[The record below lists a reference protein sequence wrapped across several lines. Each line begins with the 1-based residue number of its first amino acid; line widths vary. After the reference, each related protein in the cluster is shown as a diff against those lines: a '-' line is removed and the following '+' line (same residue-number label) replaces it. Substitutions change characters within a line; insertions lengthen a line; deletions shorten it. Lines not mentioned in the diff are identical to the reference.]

1 MSKFIVDS
9 SQLHKRLSSISGV
22 ITSSP
27 IVPVLECFLVD
38 IKPGKLIATA
48 SDLSVTLVTHVPV
61 ESNDTFSVCIPAK
74 LLLDTVKNIPAQPIT
89 ISLGESGSNVEVKT
103 ENGVYKIAIENAVD
117 YPKVKYIDKSVEPIK
132 VDSSWLS
139 NAIQNTLYA
148 VSNDDLRPAMN
159 GISFTID
166 DNRTVLCA
174 TDGHRLSRY
183 ISTDVV
189 SPVSSSV
196 IVPKKAAIL
205 LKGILGNNEEINI
218 KFSTSHVEFKNSNV
232 LVSARII
239 DERFPDYQNAIPTS
253 NDKIATIDK
262 DALLSALKRVLIYS
276 NKSTSQVRLEF
287 NSNTLSISA
296 EDLEYSNEAK
306 EGVECQYSE
315 DTFVIGFNGK
325 LLIEALSNINSDTIT
340 IEMSQPNRPGIIKP
354 VYDQDIS
361 DDILALVMPVMLN
374 N

>member
-1 MSKFIVDS
+1 MSKLTVS
-9 SQLHKRLSSISGV
+9 SGQLYKRLSAISGV
-22 ITSSP
+22 ITNSP
-27 IVPVLECFLVD
+27 VVPVLECFLVD
-38 IKPGKLIATA
+38 VTPGKLIATA

-103 ENGVYKIAIENAVD
+103 ENGVYKIAIENAGD

-132 VDSSWLS
+132 LDSDWLS

-166 DNRTVLCA
+166 DKRTVLCA

-205 LKGILGNNEEINI
+205 LKGILGQQNEISV
-218 KFSTSHVEFKNSNV
+218 KFSTSHVEFKTDNI

-239 DERFPDYQNAIPTS
+239 DERFPDYENAIPTS
-253 NDKIATIDK
+253 NDKVATINRNELIAT
-262 DALLSALKRVLIYS
+262 LKRILIYS
-276 NKSTSQVRLEF
+276 NRSTSQIRLEF
-287 NSNTLSISA
+287 NDSLLKVSA
-296 EDLEYSNEAK
+296 EDLEYSIDAK
-306 EGVECQYSE
+306 ENLDCDYSGGN
-315 DTFVIGFNGK
+315 FVIGFNGK
-325 LLIEALSNINSDTIT
+325 LLIEALSNINSGTIT

-354 VYDQDIS
+354 VYDEDVK

>member
-22 ITSSP
+22 ITNSP
-27 IVPVLECFLVD
+27 VVPVLECFLVD
-38 IKPGKLIATA
+38 VTPGKLIATA
-48 SDLSVTLVTHVPV
+48 SDLSITLVTHVPV

-103 ENGVYKIAIENAVD
+103 ENGVYKIAIENAGD
-117 YPKVKYIDKSVEPIK
+117 YPRVKYIDKDIAPIK
-132 VDSSWLS
+132 VNSSWLS

-159 GISFTID
+159 GISFEIN
-166 DNRTVLCA
+166 DNGSTLVS

-183 ISTDVV
+183 ISSDVK

-325 LLIEALSNINSDTIT
+325 LLIEALSNINSDTVN

-354 VYDQDIS
+354 VYNEDVK

>member
-1 MSKFIVDS
+1 
-9 SQLHKRLSSISGV
+9 
-22 ITSSP
+22 
-27 IVPVLECFLVD
+27 
-38 IKPGKLIATA
+38 
-48 SDLSVTLVTHVPV
+48 
-61 ESNDTFSVCIPAK
+61 
-74 LLLDTVKNIPAQPIT
+74 
-89 ISLGESGSNVEVKT
+89 SLGESGSNVEVKT
-103 ENGVYKIAIENAVD
+103 ENGVYKIAIENAGD
-117 YPKVKYIDKSVEPIK
+117 YPNVKYIDKDIAPIK
-132 VDSSWLS
+132 VNSSWLS

-159 GISFTID
+159 GISFEIN
-166 DNRTVLCA
+166 DNGSTLVS

-183 ISTDVV
+183 ISSDVK

-325 LLIEALSNINSDTIT
+325 LLIEAL
-340 IEMSQPNRPGIIKP
+340 
-354 VYDQDIS
+354 
-361 DDILALVMPVMLN
+361 
-374 N
+374 